1 VGKNLNTKELVE
13 LITVEVIK
21 RLKLKNKKKLL
32 VLNEGFKSL
41 DDLLTDYEIIHYS
54 EDLELK
60 DFDEIYLGKMDLKM
74 ISHLANGII
83 INEIEDLILK
93 SLLKDKKIFLFSE
106 DIELKKFNNTKNT
119 NLYKIFNQNIEN
131 IKNIGIIILDEKIDI
146 KENININTKYKNE
159 VKEEDSII
167 LKNKLITENELK
179 KLGLKNGS
187 KINIGNK
194 SIITPLAKDYI
205 RIHKIRLTKSQ
216 EEKI

>member
-1 VGKNLNTKELVE
+1 MNTKELVE

-146 KENININTKYKNE
+146 KENIKINTKYKNE

>member
-1 VGKNLNTKELVE
+1 MGKNLNTKELVE

>member
-1 VGKNLNTKELVE
+1 MNTKELVE

>member
-1 VGKNLNTKELVE
+1 MNTKELVE

-119 NLYKIFNQNIEN
+119 NLYKIFNQNIES

>member
-1 VGKNLNTKELVE
+1 MNTKELVE

-179 KLGLKNGS
+179 KLGLKNRS